1 VPGLA
6 LLLRQGMT
14 AWMRAW
20 LSAIPKPGAELLP
33 SAAASPP
40 YPLEVR
46 AQITSVLAG
55 IILSRELEVTP

>member
-1 VPGLA
+1 
-6 LLLRQGMT
+6 
-14 AWMRAW
+14 MRAW
-20 LSAIPKPGAELLP
+20 LSAIPKPGAVVLP
-33 SAAASPP
+33 SAASQP

>member
-1 VPGLA
+1 
-6 LLLRQGMT
+6 
-14 AWMRAW
+14 MRAW
-20 LSAIPKPGAELLP
+20 LAAIPKPGAELLP
-33 SAAASPP
+33 SAAVSPP